1 MKALLLP
8 QIRDSRL
15 GMKLA
20 TGIILMFVPIVN
32 IFAFGYLY
40 EFLKE
45 PRVDANGA
53 LKLPEWNSF
62 SVLFL
67 NGIRLL
73 LFVVLFMVLS
83 AILSIAISLLTLL
96 LTFAYLRPSS
106 LAFLPL
112 TAFFLLPLMLVH
124 LRQYQTRERFSD
136 ILNLRVAYREYQE
149 VFPKMFYPTLAFIG
163 LQMVCGVFFGISW
176 FLGFL
181 LLFASFLSSKVRD

>member
-8 QIRDSRL
+8 HIEDSHL

-20 TGIILMFVPIVN
+20 TGIILMFVPVVN

-40 EFLKE
+40 QFFKE
-45 PRVDANGA
+45 ARFNASGT

-62 SVLFL
+62 SNLFL

-73 LFVVLFMVLS
+73 LFIVLFIVFS
-83 AILSIAISLLTLL
+83 AILSISISVFTFL

-112 TAFFLLPLMLVH
+112 AAFFLLPLMLVY
-124 LRQYQTRERFSD
+124 LSQYQKRQYIRDIFNVRETF
-136 ILNLRVAYREYQE
+136 REYQE
-149 VFPKMFYPTLAFIG
+149 VFPKMFYPALAFIG

-181 LLFASFLSSKVRD
+181 LLFASYLGSKA